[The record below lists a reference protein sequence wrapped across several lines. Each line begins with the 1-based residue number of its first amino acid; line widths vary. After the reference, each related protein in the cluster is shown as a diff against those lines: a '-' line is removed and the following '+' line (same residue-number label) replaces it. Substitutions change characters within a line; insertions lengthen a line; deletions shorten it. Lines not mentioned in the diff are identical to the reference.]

1 VNEHSSPPPGIA
13 SAAPVGLELDEAAAP
28 ITAVVQGARYRGVE
42 LDREALGLARL
53 RLASPPATPV
63 EWLKEAGLWTQ
74 GSKTTSW
81 HMGLWW

>member
-1 VNEHSSPPPGIA
+1 MVSSLTGKRWGWQG
-13 SAAPVGLELDEAAAP
+13 SALPA
-28 ITAVVQGARYRGVE
+28 
-42 LDREALGLARL
+42 
-53 RLASPPATPV
+53 PATPV